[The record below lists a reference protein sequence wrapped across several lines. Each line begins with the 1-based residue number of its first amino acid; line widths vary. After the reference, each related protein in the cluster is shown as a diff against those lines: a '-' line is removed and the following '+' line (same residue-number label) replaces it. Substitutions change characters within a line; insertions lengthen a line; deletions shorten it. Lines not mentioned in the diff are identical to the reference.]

1 MKKTS
6 EVSSSMCYKLFL
18 ILRKLNIIQLKLVLV
33 PRQVLLVEL
42 AFWMV
47 LQDILQYFLVHQ
59 WQFCIQAIA
68 YDTANQDGVEMPL
81 RKNLK

>member
-1 MKKTS
+1 M
-6 EVSSSMCYKLFL
+6 
-18 ILRKLNIIQLKLVLV
+18 
-33 PRQVLLVEL
+33 LLVEF

-47 LQDILQYFLVHQ
+47 LQDVLQDFLLHQ
-59 WQFCIQAIA
+59 WRFCIQAIA